1 MIHKIQEVEK
11 IAGSSKFKK
20 LLLLRSKYLEALFYS
35 KVVYRITKRHKKIES
50 LTFFNKPIKVLLPSG
65 MDIYL
70 SGGKTHDSEL
80 RLAKYLI
87 INLKLN
93 SCFID
98 VGAHFGYF
106 TLLASELVG
115 ESGEV
120 FSFEPSGI
128 FSLLKENAGNSTNIK
143 LFKQAVSNENSEL
156 SFYEFP
162 TLYSEYNTLSVDQFQ
177 NEKWIQK
184 NKPAQITVHST
195 TLDAFIEEQKIL
207 PSMIKIDVEGA
218 ELNVITGAFKTLQHS
233 SPILIMEF
241 IHHKRVGDN
250 YINAN
255 QLMLNNGY
263 QSHLI
268 LNDGT
273 LKPVSEVDE
282 YLNKNNLES
291 ENIVYLKISG

>member
-1 MIHKIQEVEK
+1 MIQKIQEVEN
-11 IAGSSKFKK
+11 IAASSKVKK
-20 LLLLRSKYLEALFYS
+20 LLLLRSKYLKALFYS
-35 KVVYRITKRHKKIES
+35 KVVYKITKKHKKIES
-50 LTFFNKPIKVLLPSG
+50 LTFFDKPIKVLLPSG

-115 ESGEV
+115 ASGKV

-128 FSLLKENAGNSTNIK
+128 FSLLKENTFNSSNIS
-143 LFKQAVSNENSEL
+143 LFKEAVSNENSEL

-184 NKPAQITVHST
+184 NKPVQVTVHST
-195 TLDAFIEEQKIL
+195 TLDTFIEDQKIY
-207 PSMIKIDVEGA
+207 PSIIKIDVEGA
-218 ELNVITGAFKTLQHS
+218 ELNVIRGALKTLQHS

-255 QLMLNNGY
+255 QLMLNSGY

-268 LNDGT
+268 LNDGS
-273 LKPVSEVDE
+273 LKSVSEVNE